1 MIKVLYVTDLD
12 GTLLHPDAVISD
24 RTYEILSDELEKG
37 LPLTVATARTDY
49 SVLPILRG
57 LPFRLPMILQNG
69 AMLFD
74 PVNKRILHAACIAPD
89 AYTSVCDCLSQCGI
103 NGFAY
108 CIPDDLLNCCYT
120 ELTTAHMQQFYQE
133 RKNRYDKPFR
143 QVQRLTDIAEQKP
156 VYVTV
161 NAPQVLLDPL
171 AKMLESVKG
180 ISVSYYRDVYRTE
193 IWYLEISAPDATKYH
208 GVQRLR
214 EIIGAETVVGFGDN
228 RNDLPLFAACDD
240 KIAVSNAAPELKA
253 QADRVIGAN
262 TEDAVAVY
270 LRSISETT
278 T

>member
-24 RTYEILSDELEKG
+24 RTHEILSDALEKG

-74 PVNKRILHAACIAPD
+74 PVNKRILHAASIAPD
-89 AYTSVCDCLSQCGI
+89 AFTAVCDCLSQCGI

-108 CIPDDLLNCCYT
+108 CIPDDVLNCCYT

-143 QVQRLTDIAEQKP
+143 QVQCLSDITELNP
-156 VYVTV
+156 VYLTV
-161 NAPQVLLDPL
+161 NAPQILLDPF

-180 ISVSYYRDVYRTE
+180 ISVAYYRDVYRTD

-208 GVQRLR
+208 GVQQLK
-214 EIIGAETVVGFGDN
+214 EITGAETVVGFGDN
-228 RNDLPLFAACDD
+228 RNDLPLFAACDY
-240 KIAVSNAAPELKA
+240 KIAVANAAEELKA

-270 LRSISETT
+270 LRSLFETT